1 MNNLVLDYNQKP
13 KKGLWFLLS
22 FQHVFAMFSA
32 TVLVP
37 MLTGLPISVALFSSG
52 VGTLIYILCTKGK
65 VPMYLG
71 SSFAYIAYIVAAF
84 KMTQT
89 DSYAGDFGAALTGM
103 VVVGLIYIVVS
114 IVIKYAGINWLK
126 KLLPPI
132 VIGPMIMVIGLSLA
146 TTAVSQTG
154 LVVGGNWR
162 SIVVSICTMLAVAF
176 FAIRAKGF
184 LKVIPFLMGIIFGY
198 VLALILNFVGEG
210 STLFVDGTGA
220 DKLQALVEVAKNPAQ
235 WFALPE
241 FKLLGWTNADLGA
254 GISMVK
260 INFSAALSVIPL
272 SFATLSEHI
281 GDHQVLGK
289 ITGRDY
295 LVEPGL
301 HRTIL
306 GDGAATL
313 FAALVGGPANTSY
326 GENTSVVGIT
336 KVGSV
341 WVTGGAAV
349 IAICLSFFNVF
360 NKVIY
365 AIPSAVM
372 GGVCLILY
380 GFIASNGLKTII
392 DAKID
397 MTKIRNLIIVS
408 VMLVIGL
415 GGAVVKIGSQ
425 GQFTTTALAMVFGI
439 LLNLILP
446 HEKEE
451 SEKDEVNELKEE
463 Y

>member
-1 MNNLVLDYNQKP
+1 MNNLILDYNQKP
-13 KKGLWFLLS
+13 KKGLWALLS
-22 FQHVFAMFSA
+22 IQHVFAMFSA

-37 MLTGLPISVALFSSG
+37 MLTGLPISVALFASG

-65 VPMYLG
+65 VPIYLG
-71 SSFAYIAYIVAAF
+71 SSFAYITYIVAAF

-89 DSYAGDFGAALTGM
+89 VTYPGDFGAALTGI
-103 VVVGLIYIVVS
+103 VVVGLIYIVVA
-114 IVIKYAGINWLK
+114 VIIKFAGVEWLK
-126 KLLPPI
+126 KLLPPV

-146 TTAVSQTG
+146 TTAVGQTG
-154 LVVGGNWR
+154 LVAGGNWR
-162 SIVVSICTMLAVAF
+162 DIVVAICTMLVVAF

-198 VLALILNFVGEG
+198 ILALILNIIGDG
-210 STLFVDGTGA
+210 SKLFIDASGA
-220 DKLQALVEVAKNPAQ
+220 DKLNILVDVLKTPSK

-241 FKLLGWTNADLGA
+241 FTFLGWKNVELGA

-260 INFSAALSVIPL
+260 INFGAALSVIPL

-289 ITGRDY
+289 ITGKDY
-295 LVEPGL
+295 LVDPGL

-306 GDGAATL
+306 GDGVATL
-313 FAALVGGPANTSY
+313 FAGLIGGPANTSY

-349 IAICLSFFNVF
+349 VAICLSFFNIF

-365 AIPSAVM
+365 AIPNAVM

-392 DAKID
+392 DSKVD
-397 MTKIRNLIIVS
+397 MTKTRNLIIVS

-425 GQFTTTALAMVFGI
+425 GQFTTTALAMIFGI
-439 LLNLILP
+439 ILNVILP
-446 HEKEE
+446 KEE
-451 SEKDEVNELKEE
+451 VVSEKTLEE
-463 Y
+463 SK